1 MNVRYTQIL
10 ANRVH
15 SILFNNQQNFDQ
27 IKLSPYDAP
36 SLYGA
41 PSLSYVLRKTI
52 CMAIDH
58 HNFFEHQNF
67 FDAFD
72 QSVGGLYKCSTSAS
86 RHEDFQMIFDI
97 ADALVQCS

>member
-1 MNVRYTQIL
+1 MNVRYTHIL

-15 SILFNNQQNFDQ
+15 SILVNNQQNFDQ
-27 IKLSPYDAP
+27 LRAP

-41 PSLSYVLRKTI
+41 PSLSYVLRKAI

-97 ADALVQCS
+97 ADAALLIQ